1 MWRLS
6 SGMVMPELKMHNNL
20 HMKESDD
27 LAVACATA
35 LAETSKALRAYSFY
49 PETHPLR
56 EKIIGGAYRCIA
68 GILSDGGISLI
79 VQRHGFRLAGHDIAV
94 PHSPL
99 IAGLAQELF
108 ARELQRLTLLPQMA
122 AADFAGFIALLA
134 MEPDKISAAG
144 GLARLVK
151 SQGISSIVVN
161 EIDISAVFTKRNSGA
176 AEEAEQSTA
185 RDGAEAPQ
193 QQEEWLL
200 PSDLK
205 EQREQEPDISV
216 VLAQM
221 TAGTDDAAY
230 RELARKLAS
239 LAQPLKAQREFDR
252 LYPVLLAMA
261 EQNRDTTRSGLQR
274 DCALMVLQ
282 QLALGETAE
291 HLLDHLEDK
300 DYRQKEQVALILSRL
315 GVDVVD
321 AIVKRLVATRTR
333 SATMSLATALARIG
347 APAIPALSKLL
358 YDDRW
363 QIVYTA
369 AAVLGEIG
377 QRDAV
382 KGLAVTVYHNDDRV
396 RSESIRSL
404 AKIGGLEA
412 TGVLLDLLRHGDES
426 VGIQVITWL
435 GNTRNHGA
443 VEPLL
448 QLVQKRDL
456 LHQSNGLKKAAL
468 VAIGRIGD
476 RRAIEPLARLVD
488 KRHWLMPG
496 RWEELKV
503 AAVEAIGKLGGKA
516 ALSCLQD
523 LSAQGGQVGR
533 ASSAALATM
542 IERKA
547 TTDG

>member
-1 MWRLS
+1 MMRLQ
-6 SGMVMPELKMHNNL
+6 SGMVMPELKANNNL
-20 HMKESDD
+20 HMKDSDD
-27 LAVACATA
+27 LAAACATA
-35 LAETSKALRAYSFY
+35 LAETSKALRAFSFY

-68 GILSDGGISLI
+68 GILSGGGISLV
-79 VQRHGFRLAGHDIAV
+79 VQRHGFRVAGNDIAV

-99 IAGLAQELF
+99 IAGLVQELF
-108 ARELQRLTLLPQMA
+108 ARELQRLTLLPQMTA
-122 AADFAGFIALLA
+122 AEFAGFIALLA

-176 AEEAEQSTA
+176 AEEAEQEA
-185 RDGAEAPQ
+185 VRDGAEAAG
-193 QQEEWLL
+193 QEEWLL

-205 EQREQEPDISV
+205 QPREKEPDISE

-221 TAGTDDAAY
+221 AAGTDDAAY

-239 LAQPLKAQREFDR
+239 LAQPLKVQREFAR

-261 EQNRDTTRSGLQR
+261 EQNRDTTRSALQR

-300 DYRQKEQVALILSRL
+300 DYGEKEQVALILSRL
-315 GVDVVD
+315 GADVVD

-347 APAIPALSKLL
+347 TPAIPALSKLL

-382 KGLAVTVYHNDDRV
+382 KGLSVTVYHNDDRV

-412 TGVLLDLLRHGDES
+412 TAVLLDLLRHGDES

-456 LHQSNGLKKAAL
+456 LHKTKTLKKAAL

-476 RRAIEPLARLVD
+476 RRAIEPLARLVH

-496 RWEELKV
+496 KWEELKV
-503 AAVEAIGKLGGKA
+503 TAVEAIGKLGGKT
-516 ALSCLQD
+516 ALSSLQD
-523 LSAQGGQVGR
+523 ISARGGQVGR
-533 ASSAALATM
+533 ASSAALATLM
-542 IERKA
+542 ERKA